1 MKGEIHEKFENTSQS
16 NRENWLHPVV
26 ASRRS
31 GSYFDWDISAA
42 WLHVIGAE
50 RLKVKKLARDHTIL
64 MPLEV
69 RSLEWNAMT
78 ILDDQTGGDGKQVF

>member
-1 MKGEIHEKFENTSQS
+1 MKGETHEKFENTSQS
-16 NRENWLHPVV
+16 NRGNWLHPVV

-50 RLKVKKLARDHTIL
+50 RLKVKKLAHDHTML
-64 MPLEV
+64 YAPESKDHGADTNKVSEV
-69 RSLEWNAMT
+69 
-78 ILDDQTGGDGKQVF
+78 